1 MFLLAGGLPA
11 AGQDA
16 GAMRMDSC
24 HGTELSSPDPLF
36 PSRDLYCM
44 VLVPVPGLEVSRAEV
59 ELGWPQTPFGVAVSP
74 DGAQRY
80 DLTFHLEGLP
90 EPATLGP
97 YTTYV
102 AWLTTPLLHPEVSLG
117 AVGNGDTPAGV
128 IDWDRFL
135 IFVTAEPS
143 ADVTER
149 TGRLVLR
156 GQSPSTRMQPADI
169 HEFLAGTLG
178 VTPAD
183 LEAGE
188 HTGPPAPAGG
198 HEHHGHQGG
207 GDGDPWGHPPMPRGL
222 EELVM
227 LPAEMAL
234 RPQAAPDLPADAPD
248 APAARPAPSLDLA
261 PGDTVHLTAAPVR
274 WTVAGRT
281 FTALGINGS
290 IPAPRLRIPEG
301 ATVHVVVHNAMDR
314 PTAIHWHG
322 LRLENPFDGAPPHT
336 QDPIPPGESF
346 HYRLHTP
353 DPGTFWYHAHVQE
366 DLQQEL
372 GLYGNLEVI
381 PARPDLFGAAHR
393 DLFLLLDDLLLGEE
407 GAIPFGDGTPTHA
420 LMGRFGNVPVVNGRE
435 GGSRT
440 PLAEARPGEVLRLHL
455 TNTSN
460 TRTLNLSLPGARM
473 KLVGTDLGA
482 YTREEWVESV
492 ALAPAERYVVLV
504 RPDTPGDL
512 PLVNAVR
519 AIDHLFGVFIPRVDT
534 LGVIRVQGEPQPLDG
549 VVEAFDALRENPSVL
564 GELAPVLAHRDR
576 APDRT
581 LLLDVAVQDLPL
593 VTERLMQFDSLY
605 FHPVEWE
612 GTMPAMNMAAT
623 GDQVRWILR
632 DAATGA
638 ENEAIH
644 WGFRVGDVVKVRISN
659 LRESIHGMQHP
670 MHFHG
675 QRFVVTHRN
684 GRPVENP
691 AWKDT
696 VLVPV
701 GTTVDILLELSNP
714 GTWMIHCHIAEHL
727 EAGMM
732 AHFEVTG
739 EDILR
744 R

>member
-1 MFLLAGGLPA
+1 
-11 AGQDA
+11 
-16 GAMRMDSC
+16 MRPDSC
-24 HGTELSSPDPLF
+24 HGTELSPPDPLF
-36 PSRDLYCM
+36 PSRDLYCV
-44 VLVPVPGLEVSRAEV
+44 VLVPVPGFEVSRAEV
-59 ELGWPQTPFGVAVSP
+59 ELGWPQTSFGVAVSP
-74 DGAQRY
+74 EGAQRY
-80 DLTFHLEGLP
+80 ELTFHLEGLP
-90 EPATLGP
+90 DPSELGP

-102 AWLTTPLLHPEVSLG
+102 AWLTTPMLDPDLSLG
-117 AVGNGDTPAGV
+117 AVANGDTRAGIV
-128 IDWDRFL
+128 ELDRFL
-135 IFVTAEPS
+135 LFVSAEPS

-169 HEFLAGTLG
+169 HEFLVGTLG
-178 VTPAD
+178 VGPDD
-183 LEAGE
+183 LDAGL
-188 HTGPPAPAGG
+188 HGGAGG
-198 HEHHGHQGG
+198 HHHHEHGTA
-207 GDGDPWGHPPMPRGL
+207 GDVWPHPPMPPGL

-234 RPQAAPDLPADAPD
+234 RPEVEPDLPAAAPEATAAVPG
-248 APAARPAPSLDLA
+248 APLELA
-261 PGDTVHLTAAPVR
+261 PGDTIHLTTAPVR

-281 FTALGINGS
+281 FTALGVNGS
-290 IPAPRLRIPEG
+290 IPAPRLRIPQG

-336 QDPIPPGESF
+336 QAPIPPGGSF

-353 DPGTFWYHAHVQE
+353 DAGTFWYHAHVQE

-381 PARPDLFGAAHR
+381 PRRPDLFGTAHR

-407 GAIPFGDGTPTHA
+407 GALPFGEGTPTHA
-420 LMGRFGNVPVVNGRE
+420 LMGRFGNIHLVNGEE
-435 GGSRT
+435 GGPGRIMG
-440 PLAEARPGEVLRLHL
+440 EADPGEVLRLHL

-473 KLVGTDLGA
+473 KLVGTDLGP
-482 YTREEWVESV
+482 YLREEWVESV
-492 ALAPAERYVVLV
+492 VLAPAERYVVLV
-504 RPDTPGDL
+504 RPDAPGDI
-512 PLVNAVR
+512 PLVNRVR
-519 AIDHLFGVFIPRVDT
+519 AIDHLFGVFIPRADT
-534 LGVIRVQGEPQPLDG
+534 LGLLRVREGRPPVRDP
-549 VVEAFDALRENPSVL
+549 VAAAFDHLRENPSVL
-564 GELAPVLAHRDR
+564 DDLAPVLAHADRD
-576 APDRT
+576 PDQV

-593 VTERLMQFDSLY
+593 VTERLMQFDSIY

-623 GDQVRWILR
+623 GHQVRWILR

-638 ENEAIH
+638 ENDAIH
-644 WGFRVGDVVKVRISN
+644 WEFQVGDLVKVRISN

-670 MHFHG
+670 VHFHG

-701 GTTVDILLELSNP
+701 GTTVDLLLELSNP

-739 EDILR
+739 EDLLR